1 MNREFSLYIVA
12 TPIGNLD
19 DITIRALECL
29 KKVDFILCEDTRN
42 SIKLLNHFD
51 IKSRLISYHKFNEN
65 EISDNIINRL
75 LNGETAA
82 LISDAGTPLISDPG
96 SVIVNKLI
104 ENNIDFC
111 VLPGAN
117 ALLPAM
123 ILSGLSTKEFTFA
136 GFLPK
141 KSSDRIKALE
151 HYLQST
157 TPVIMY
163 ISPHELLKVLKD
175 IDNIDSHRT
184 LSLSKEITK
193 LYEHTYRGCASE
205 IIKIL
210 PDEIKGEFALVI
222 DKSPI
227 KESKILTSNEDI
239 TAYFNQ
245 LVKEGTDRKTA
256 LEQVCSMTD
265 RPKKEIYS
273 LVMRK

>member
-104 ENNIDFC
+104 ENNID
-111 VLPGAN
+111 
-117 ALLPAM
+117 
-123 ILSGLSTKEFTFA
+123 
-136 GFLPK
+136 
-141 KSSDRIKALE
+141 
-151 HYLQST
+151 
-157 TPVIMY
+157 
-163 ISPHELLKVLKD
+163 
-175 IDNIDSHRT
+175 SHRT

-210 PDEIKGEFALVI
+210 PDEIKGEFTLVI